1 MNALDPARS
10 IHQPLN
16 TPHSA
21 RRLREFYY
29 RWEWDFQSSPEQ
41 LWPLASDTNRFNRDA
56 AVPAIERRPAE
67 CLTNAR
73 RRLRMFRLGIP
84 VEWEEEPFEWVRPYR
99 FGVRRRYFAGPVAE
113 MRVHTQLQP
122 RPDGGTHMIYEVWAT
137 PRNLLGLAAIPVQIG
152 ILSARAFAETMR
164 RYDRYAVHGTPVIA
178 QPAQVR
184 FSPGGQ
190 GRLAALADQLLRQ
203 RTQPEIVSR
212 LVNVIEHADEIALA
226 RMRPYGLAEIWGLP
240 RRAVLEHFLLATR
253 IGLLELEWDVL
264 CPLCRNPKQVGS
276 TLSEIGQAVHCD
288 VCNIDFSANF
298 ERSVEL
304 TFHPN
309 PAIRETQA
317 SEFCIAGPQTTPHV
331 VIQQLLQP
339 GEERT
344 LTPTLEAGR
353 YRLRAL
359 GLSGGQFIQVDATGE
374 RELKVQVRPE
384 WPQDEAR
391 LTTTPTLRLSNSSDA
406 EQLVIVE
413 RMAWTDTA
421 VTAAEVTALQTFRD
435 LFASEALRPGEQ
447 IAVGSLAIVFTDL
460 RGSTQLYNEIG
471 DAPAFGLVMN
481 HFDVLRAAI
490 NDEGGAIVKTI
501 GDAVMA
507 VFRRPAPAIRAMLRA
522 QRDLAALSGD
532 RTLLL
537 RAGIHYG
544 ACIAVTLNDRLDYF
558 GSTVNQAA
566 RLEGLST
573 GSDIIVSETVA
584 ADPEVVEMLD
594 RGDYQAE
601 HFTRQLKGFDNDGFT
616 LCRVTQAAQL
626 SIPAGR

>member
-1 MNALDPARS
+1 MNAFDPTRS
-10 IHQPLN
+10 IAPALN
-16 TPHSA
+16 APPAT
-21 RRLREFYY
+21 RRVREFYY

-67 CLTNAR
+67 RLNNAR

-122 RPDGGTHMIYEVWAT
+122 RSDGGTHMVYEVWAT

-152 ILSARAFAETMR
+152 VLSARAFAETMR
-164 RYDRYAVHGTPVIA
+164 RYDRYAVRGTPVIA
-178 QPAQVR
+178 QPARVH

-190 GRLAALADQLLRQ
+190 GRLTALAAQLLRQ

-212 LVNVIEHADEIALA
+212 LVDVIEHADEIALA
-226 RMRPYGLAEIWGLP
+226 RMRPYALADVWGLP

-253 IGLLELEWDVL
+253 VGLLELEWDVL
-264 CPLCRNPKQVGS
+264 CPLCRNPKQVGA

-309 PAIRETQA
+309 PAIREAQA
-317 SEFCIAGPQTTPHV
+317 GEFCIAGPQITPHV

-344 LTPTLEAGR
+344 LTPILEAGR

-359 GLSGGQFIQVDATGE
+359 GLSGGQFCQVAPAGE
-374 RELKVQVRPE
+374 REMDIRVRPD
-384 WPQDEAR
+384 WPQDEVLLA
-391 LTTTPTLRLSNSSDA
+391 TAPTLRLSNATDA

-413 RMAWTDTA
+413 RMAWTDSA

-490 NDEGGAIVKTI
+490 NEEGGAIVKTI

-522 QRDLAALSGD
+522 QRDLAALGGD
-532 RTLLL
+532 RALLL

-584 ADPEVVEMLD
+584 ADPEVVEMLAQ
-594 RGDYQAE
+594 GDYQAE

-616 LCRVTQAAQL
+616 LCRVTRAAQP
-626 SIPAGR
+626 SIPMP